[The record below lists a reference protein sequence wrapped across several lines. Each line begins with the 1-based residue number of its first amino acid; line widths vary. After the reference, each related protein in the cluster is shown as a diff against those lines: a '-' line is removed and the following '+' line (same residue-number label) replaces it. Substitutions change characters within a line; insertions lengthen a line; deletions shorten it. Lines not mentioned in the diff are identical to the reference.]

1 MARRMIIPPTR
12 FPNAVAASYSR
23 AMAQMIQQMHSITYA
38 ALLKSIA
45 EEVRIYQNESYR
57 ADGPLD
63 IIWNALKFAKDRV
76 AAQIFN
82 PAKVVEVASQFVS
95 RVNFFNKRMVNNQ
108 FDGRVRGFDPTE
120 REPWINDYMKVS
132 VKENVS
138 YITKLQDDY
147 AARVESI
154 VMQGVK
160 NGQKLTD
167 MAQEIS
173 KAANISYQRAKFIAR
188 DQTGSITGQLTA
200 KRHQDAGFKRFKWS
214 TSHDERVRPEHR
226 GYDGKIYPYDQP
238 PAGKLPGVP
247 FNCRCVAYPVDDE
260 E

>member
-23 AMAQMIQQMHSITYA
+23 AMAKMIQDMHSITYA
-38 ALLKSIA
+38 AFLKSITN
-45 EEVRIYQNESYR
+45 EVKNYRNESYR

-95 RVNFFNKRMVNNQ
+95 RVNFFNRRMVNNQ
-108 FDGRVRGFDPTE
+108 FSRIKGFDPTAT
-120 REPWINDYMKVS
+120 EPWLNSYMRVS
-132 VKENVS
+132 VAENVG
-138 YITKLQDDY
+138 YITKLHSDY
-147 AARVESI
+147 AARIESI
-154 VMQGVK
+154 VLQGVK

-173 KAANISYQRAKFIAR
+173 HAANISYQRAKFIAR

-226 GYDGKIYPYDQP
+226 GYDGKIYLYTDP

-247 FNCRCVAYPVDDE
+247 FNCRCVAYPVDDGE
-260 E
+260 